1 MDRIQ
6 MKEKLKTML
15 TPRRYQHSIGVM
27 NTARELARR
36 FGADEGKAEIAG
48 LLHDCA
54 KDIDKSKM
62 VDMCDE
68 LGVELDDL
76 KKEQRALI
84 HPDLGAKLVQ
94 TEFDITDPEI
104 ISAIKHHTLGRPD
117 MTKLE
122 KILYLADYIEPN
134 REEMEGLAELRALCR
149 EDLDRAMLF
158 ATDMTISYVLS
169 KKKVLHKQSLATRE
183 YFRGLVEKSSCKGKV
198 TT

>member
-1 MDRIQ
+1 
-6 MKEKLKTML
+6 
-15 TPRRYQHSIGVM
+15 
-27 NTARELARR
+27 
-36 FGADEGKAEIAG
+36 
-48 LLHDCA
+48 
-54 KDIDKSKM
+54 
-62 VDMCDE
+62 
-68 LGVELDDL
+68 
-76 KKEQRALI
+76 
-84 HPDLGAKLVQ
+84 
-94 TEFDITDPEI
+94 
-104 ISAIKHHTLGRPD
+104 

-169 KKKVLHKQSLATRE
+169 KNKVLHKQSLATRE